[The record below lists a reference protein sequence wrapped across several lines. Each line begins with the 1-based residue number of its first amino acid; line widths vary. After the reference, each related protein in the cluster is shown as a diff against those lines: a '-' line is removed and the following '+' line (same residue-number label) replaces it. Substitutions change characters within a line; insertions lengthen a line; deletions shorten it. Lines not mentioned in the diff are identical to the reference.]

1 MNPYIALTR
10 PGNVVLTAV
19 AVVAGSFI
27 AAGDSILDFQVEI
40 VIASL
45 AAMMLV
51 GGGNALNDYNDR
63 ESDKENHPNRPIPA
77 GLINAD
83 EALVYSRILLSV
95 GLLIVLFGL
104 ANKLPFI
111 IALIG
116 TVTLISYEN
125 NLKALGL
132 SGNMAVGFMSG
143 AVFLYAGMVVND
155 PGPTLW
161 MFGLAFLATVAR
173 EIVKDIQDLE
183 GDTDRLT
190 LPARIGITKSLF
202 FAGSLLAV
210 AWSLSFTAITQFSGI
225 ASNAYAI
232 GVSIANVIMLI
243 GFQNARNGDYFS
255 GQKKIKQGMGVAMLA
270 FIAAAGCSYINICA
284 YMHIFMNSIIF
295 KALGNETRLKIIET
309 LLIKEHNVSDLTGI
323 SDKDQTTISR
333 HLIHLKRAKLIT
345 QKKIGRK
352 VIYSIANSQIYDWLV
367 TAIKPNLQETETPS
381 LRIKIKDYLDGQI
394 R

>member
-10 PGNVVLTAV
+10 PGNVLLTAV
-19 AVVAGSFI
+19 AVVAGSYI
-27 AAGDSILDFQVEI
+27 AAGDDILDFQVEI
-40 VIASL
+40 MIASL

-77 GLINAD
+77 GLISAD
-83 EALVYSRILLSV
+83 ETLVYSRVLLSA

-125 NLKALGL
+125 KLKALGL
-132 SGNMAVGFMSG
+132 SGNIAVGFMSG
-143 AVFLYAGMVVND
+143 AVFLYAGMVVSD

-183 GDTDRLT
+183 GDTDRFT
-190 LPARIGITKSLF
+190 LPARIGIAKSLF
-202 FAGSLLAV
+202 ITGILLIV
-210 AWSLSFTAITQFSGI
+210 AWSLSFTAITQFSGM

-232 GVSIANVIMLI
+232 GVSIANVIMVV

-270 FIAAAGCSYINICA
+270 FIAAAG
-284 YMHIFMNSIIF
+284 
-295 KALGNETRLKIIET
+295 L
-309 LLIKEHNVSDLTGI
+309 
-323 SDKDQTTISR
+323 
-333 HLIHLKRAKLIT
+333 
-345 QKKIGRK
+345 
-352 VIYSIANSQIYDWLV
+352 
-367 TAIKPNLQETETPS
+367 
-381 LRIKIKDYLDGQI
+381 
-394 R
+394 

>member
-19 AVVAGSFI
+19 AVVAGSYI
-27 AAGDSILDFQVEI
+27 AAGDDIFDFQVEI
-40 VIASL
+40 MIASL

-77 GLINAD
+77 GLISAY
-83 EALVYSRILLSV
+83 ETLVYSRILLSA

-116 TVTLISYEN
+116 TTTLISYEN
-125 NLKALGL
+125 KLKALGL
-132 SGNMAVGFMSG
+132 SGNIAVGFMSG

-183 GDTDRLT
+183 GDTDRFT
-190 LPARIGITKSLF
+190 LPARIGIAKSLF
-202 FAGSLLAV
+202 VTGILLVV
-210 AWSLSFTAITQFSGI
+210 AWSLSFTAIAQFSGI

-232 GVSIANVIMLI
+232 GVSIANVIMLL

-255 GQKKIKQGMGVAMLA
+255 GQKKIKQGMGIAMLA
-270 FIAAAGCSYINICA
+270 FIAAAG
-284 YMHIFMNSIIF
+284 
-295 KALGNETRLKIIET
+295 L
-309 LLIKEHNVSDLTGI
+309 
-323 SDKDQTTISR
+323 
-333 HLIHLKRAKLIT
+333 
-345 QKKIGRK
+345 
-352 VIYSIANSQIYDWLV
+352 
-367 TAIKPNLQETETPS
+367 
-381 LRIKIKDYLDGQI
+381 
-394 R
+394 

>member
-202 FAGSLLAV
+202 FAGSLLVV

-232 GVSIANVIMLI
+232 GVSIANVIMLV

-270 FIAAAGCSYINICA
+270 FIAAAG
-284 YMHIFMNSIIF
+284 
-295 KALGNETRLKIIET
+295 L
-309 LLIKEHNVSDLTGI
+309 
-323 SDKDQTTISR
+323 
-333 HLIHLKRAKLIT
+333 
-345 QKKIGRK
+345 
-352 VIYSIANSQIYDWLV
+352 
-367 TAIKPNLQETETPS
+367 
-381 LRIKIKDYLDGQI
+381 
-394 R
+394 

>member
-63 ESDKENHPNRPIPA
+63 ESDEENHPNRPIPA

-95 GLLIVLFGL
+95 GLLIVFFGL

-125 NLKALGL
+125 SLKALGL

-183 GDTDRLT
+183 GDTDRFT
-190 LPARIGITKSLF
+190 LPARIGIAKSLF
-202 FAGSLLAV
+202 VTGILLVV

-232 GVSIANVIMLI
+232 GVSIANVIMLL

-270 FIAAAGCSYINICA
+270 FIAAAG
-284 YMHIFMNSIIF
+284 
-295 KALGNETRLKIIET
+295 L
-309 LLIKEHNVSDLTGI
+309 
-323 SDKDQTTISR
+323 
-333 HLIHLKRAKLIT
+333 
-345 QKKIGRK
+345 
-352 VIYSIANSQIYDWLV
+352 
-367 TAIKPNLQETETPS
+367 
-381 LRIKIKDYLDGQI
+381 
-394 R
+394 

>member
-1 MNPYIALTR
+1 MNPYLALTR

-27 AAGDSILDFQVEI
+27 AAGDNILDFQVEI

-77 GLINAD
+77 GLISAD
-83 EALVYSRILLSV
+83 EALIYSRILLSA

-116 TVTLISYEN
+116 TITLISYEN
-125 NLKALGL
+125 KLKALGL
-132 SGNMAVGFMSG
+132 SGNLAVGFMSG

-173 EIVKDIQDLE
+173 EIIKDIQDLE
-183 GDTDRLT
+183 GDTDRFT
-190 LPARIGITKSLF
+190 LPARVGITKSLF
-202 FAGSLLAV
+202 VAGFLLV
-210 AWSLSFTAITQFSGI
+210 VSWSLSFTAIPQFNGI
-225 ASNAYAI
+225 AGNAYAI
-232 GVSIANVIMLI
+232 GVSIANVIMLV

-270 FIAAAGCSYINICA
+270 FIAAAG
-284 YMHIFMNSIIF
+284 
-295 KALGNETRLKIIET
+295 L
-309 LLIKEHNVSDLTGI
+309 
-323 SDKDQTTISR
+323 
-333 HLIHLKRAKLIT
+333 
-345 QKKIGRK
+345 
-352 VIYSIANSQIYDWLV
+352 
-367 TAIKPNLQETETPS
+367 
-381 LRIKIKDYLDGQI
+381 
-394 R
+394 

>member
-10 PGNVVLTAV
+10 PGNVVLTAI
-19 AVVAGSFI
+19 AVVAGSYI
-27 AAGDSILDFQVEI
+27 AAGDNIFDFQVEI
-40 VIASL
+40 MIASL

-77 GLINAD
+77 GLISAD
-83 EALVYSRILLSV
+83 ETLVYSRILLSA

-116 TVTLISYEN
+116 TITLISYEN
-125 NLKALGL
+125 KLKALGL

-161 MFGLAFLATVAR
+161 IFGLAFLATVAR

-183 GDTDRLT
+183 GDTDRFT
-190 LPARIGITKSLF
+190 LPARIGIAKSLF
-202 FAGSLLAV
+202 VTGILLIV
-210 AWSLSFTAITQFSGI
+210 AWSLSFTAITQFSGM
-225 ASNAYAI
+225 ASNAYVI
-232 GVSIANVIMLI
+232 GVSIANVIMLV

-270 FIAAAGCSYINICA
+270 FIAAAG
-284 YMHIFMNSIIF
+284 
-295 KALGNETRLKIIET
+295 L
-309 LLIKEHNVSDLTGI
+309 
-323 SDKDQTTISR
+323 
-333 HLIHLKRAKLIT
+333 
-345 QKKIGRK
+345 
-352 VIYSIANSQIYDWLV
+352 
-367 TAIKPNLQETETPS
+367 
-381 LRIKIKDYLDGQI
+381 
-394 R
+394 

>member
-183 GDTDRLT
+183 GDTDRFT

-202 FAGSLLAV
+202 FAGTLLVV
-210 AWSLSFTAITQFSGI
+210 AWSISFTAITQFSGI

-232 GVSIANVIMLI
+232 GVSIANVIMLV

-270 FIAAAGCSYINICA
+270 FIAAAG
-284 YMHIFMNSIIF
+284 
-295 KALGNETRLKIIET
+295 L
-309 LLIKEHNVSDLTGI
+309 
-323 SDKDQTTISR
+323 
-333 HLIHLKRAKLIT
+333 
-345 QKKIGRK
+345 
-352 VIYSIANSQIYDWLV
+352 
-367 TAIKPNLQETETPS
+367 
-381 LRIKIKDYLDGQI
+381 
-394 R
+394 

>member
-19 AVVAGSFI
+19 AVVAGSYI
-27 AAGDSILDFQVEI
+27 AAGDNIFDFQVEI
-40 VIASL
+40 MIASL

-77 GLINAD
+77 GLISAD
-83 EALVYSRILLSV
+83 ETLVYSRVLLSA

-116 TVTLISYEN
+116 TTTLISYEN
-125 NLKALGL
+125 KLKALGL
-132 SGNMAVGFMSG
+132 SGNIAVGFMSG

-183 GDTDRLT
+183 GDTDRCT
-190 LPARIGITKSLF
+190 LPARIGIAKSLF
-202 FAGSLLAV
+202 VTGILLVV

-232 GVSIANVIMLI
+232 GVSIANVIMLL

-270 FIAAAGCSYINICA
+270 FIAAAG
-284 YMHIFMNSIIF
+284 
-295 KALGNETRLKIIET
+295 L
-309 LLIKEHNVSDLTGI
+309 
-323 SDKDQTTISR
+323 
-333 HLIHLKRAKLIT
+333 
-345 QKKIGRK
+345 
-352 VIYSIANSQIYDWLV
+352 
-367 TAIKPNLQETETPS
+367 
-381 LRIKIKDYLDGQI
+381 
-394 R
+394 

>member
-10 PGNVVLTAV
+10 PGNVVLTAL
-19 AVVAGSFI
+19 AVVACSFI

-183 GDTDRLT
+183 GDTDRFT
-190 LPARIGITKSLF
+190 LPARIGIAKSLF
-202 FAGSLLAV
+202 VTGFLLVV
-210 AWSLSFTAITQFSGI
+210 AWSLSFTAITQFSGM
-225 ASNAYAI
+225 ASNAYVI

-270 FIAAAGCSYINICA
+270 FIAAAG
-284 YMHIFMNSIIF
+284 
-295 KALGNETRLKIIET
+295 L
-309 LLIKEHNVSDLTGI
+309 
-323 SDKDQTTISR
+323 
-333 HLIHLKRAKLIT
+333 
-345 QKKIGRK
+345 
-352 VIYSIANSQIYDWLV
+352 
-367 TAIKPNLQETETPS
+367 
-381 LRIKIKDYLDGQI
+381 
-394 R
+394 

>member
-19 AVVAGSFI
+19 AVVAGSYI
-27 AAGDSILDFQVEI
+27 AAGDNIFDFQVEI
-40 VIASL
+40 MIASL

-77 GLINAD
+77 GLISAD
-83 EALVYSRILLSV
+83 ETLVYSRILLSA

-116 TVTLISYEN
+116 TITLISYEN
-125 NLKALGL
+125 KLKALGL
-132 SGNMAVGFMSG
+132 SGNIAVGFMSG

-183 GDTDRLT
+183 GDTDRFT
-190 LPARIGITKSLF
+190 LPARIGIAKSLF
-202 FAGSLLAV
+202 VTGFLLVV
-210 AWSLSFTAITQFSGI
+210 AWSLSFTAITQFSGM

-232 GVSIANVIMLI
+232 GVSIANVIMLV

-270 FIAAAGCSYINICA
+270 FIAAAG
-284 YMHIFMNSIIF
+284 
-295 KALGNETRLKIIET
+295 L
-309 LLIKEHNVSDLTGI
+309 
-323 SDKDQTTISR
+323 
-333 HLIHLKRAKLIT
+333 
-345 QKKIGRK
+345 
-352 VIYSIANSQIYDWLV
+352 
-367 TAIKPNLQETETPS
+367 
-381 LRIKIKDYLDGQI
+381 
-394 R
+394 

>member
-183 GDTDRLT
+183 GDTDRFT
-190 LPARIGITKSLF
+190 LPARIGIAKSLF
-202 FAGSLLAV
+202 VTGFLLVV
-210 AWSLSFTAITQFSGI
+210 AWSLSFTAITQFSGM
-225 ASNAYAI
+225 AGNAYAI
-232 GVSIANVIMLI
+232 GVSIANVIMLV

-270 FIAAAGCSYINICA
+270 FIAAAG
-284 YMHIFMNSIIF
+284 
-295 KALGNETRLKIIET
+295 L
-309 LLIKEHNVSDLTGI
+309 
-323 SDKDQTTISR
+323 
-333 HLIHLKRAKLIT
+333 
-345 QKKIGRK
+345 
-352 VIYSIANSQIYDWLV
+352 
-367 TAIKPNLQETETPS
+367 
-381 LRIKIKDYLDGQI
+381 
-394 R
+394 

>member
-183 GDTDRLT
+183 GDTDRFT
-190 LPARIGITKSLF
+190 LPARIGIAKSLF
-202 FAGSLLAV
+202 VTGFLLVV
-210 AWSLSFTAITQFSGI
+210 AWSLSFTAITQFSGM
-225 ASNAYAI
+225 ASNAYTI
-232 GVSIANVIMLI
+232 GVSIANVIMLV

-270 FIAAAGCSYINICA
+270 FIAAAG
-284 YMHIFMNSIIF
+284 
-295 KALGNETRLKIIET
+295 L
-309 LLIKEHNVSDLTGI
+309 
-323 SDKDQTTISR
+323 
-333 HLIHLKRAKLIT
+333 
-345 QKKIGRK
+345 
-352 VIYSIANSQIYDWLV
+352 
-367 TAIKPNLQETETPS
+367 
-381 LRIKIKDYLDGQI
+381 
-394 R
+394 

>member
-183 GDTDRLT
+183 GDTDRFT
-190 LPARIGITKSLF
+190 LPARIGIAKSLF
-202 FAGSLLAV
+202 VTGFLLVV
-210 AWSLSFTAITQFSGI
+210 AWSLSFTAITQFSGM

-232 GVSIANVIMLI
+232 GVSIANVIMLV

-270 FIAAAGCSYINICA
+270 FIAAAG
-284 YMHIFMNSIIF
+284 
-295 KALGNETRLKIIET
+295 L
-309 LLIKEHNVSDLTGI
+309 
-323 SDKDQTTISR
+323 
-333 HLIHLKRAKLIT
+333 
-345 QKKIGRK
+345 
-352 VIYSIANSQIYDWLV
+352 
-367 TAIKPNLQETETPS
+367 
-381 LRIKIKDYLDGQI
+381 
-394 R
+394 

>member
-19 AVVAGSFI
+19 AVVAGSYI
-27 AAGDSILDFQVEI
+27 AAGVNIFDFQVEI
-40 VIASL
+40 MIASL

-77 GLINAD
+77 GLISAD
-83 EALVYSRILLSV
+83 ETLVYSRILLSA
-95 GLLIVLFGL
+95 GLLVVLFGL

-116 TVTLISYEN
+116 TITLISYEN
-125 NLKALGL
+125 KLKALGL

-161 MFGLAFLATVAR
+161 IFGLAFLATVAR

-183 GDTDRLT
+183 GDTDRFT
-190 LPARIGITKSLF
+190 LPARIGIAKSLF
-202 FAGSLLAV
+202 VTGILLIV
-210 AWSLSFTAITQFSGI
+210 AWSLSFTAITQFSGM
-225 ASNAYAI
+225 ASNAYVI
-232 GVSIANVIMLI
+232 GVSIANVIMLV

-270 FIAAAGCSYINICA
+270 FIAAAG
-284 YMHIFMNSIIF
+284 
-295 KALGNETRLKIIET
+295 L
-309 LLIKEHNVSDLTGI
+309 
-323 SDKDQTTISR
+323 
-333 HLIHLKRAKLIT
+333 
-345 QKKIGRK
+345 
-352 VIYSIANSQIYDWLV
+352 
-367 TAIKPNLQETETPS
+367 
-381 LRIKIKDYLDGQI
+381 
-394 R
+394 

>member
-83 EALVYSRILLSV
+83 EALVYSRILLSI

-202 FAGSLLAV
+202 FAGTLLVV

-232 GVSIANVIMLI
+232 GVSIANVIMLV

-270 FIAAAGCSYINICA
+270 FIAAAG
-284 YMHIFMNSIIF
+284 
-295 KALGNETRLKIIET
+295 L
-309 LLIKEHNVSDLTGI
+309 
-323 SDKDQTTISR
+323 
-333 HLIHLKRAKLIT
+333 
-345 QKKIGRK
+345 
-352 VIYSIANSQIYDWLV
+352 
-367 TAIKPNLQETETPS
+367 
-381 LRIKIKDYLDGQI
+381 
-394 R
+394 

>member
-19 AVVAGSFI
+19 AVVAGSYI
-27 AAGDSILDFQVEI
+27 AAGDDIFDFQIEI
-40 VIASL
+40 IIASL

-77 GLINAD
+77 GLISA
-83 EALVYSRILLSV
+83 EETLVYSRILLSA
-95 GLLIVLFGL
+95 GLLVALFGL

-116 TVTLISYEN
+116 TTTLISYEN
-125 NLKALGL
+125 KLKALGL
-132 SGNMAVGFMSG
+132 SGNIAVGFMSG

-183 GDTDRLT
+183 GDTDRFT
-190 LPARIGITKSLF
+190 LPARIGIAKSLF
-202 FAGSLLAV
+202 VTGILLIV
-210 AWSLSFTAITQFSGI
+210 AWSLSFTAITQFSGM

-232 GVSIANVIMLI
+232 GVSIANVIMLV

-270 FIAAAGCSYINICA
+270 FIAAAG
-284 YMHIFMNSIIF
+284 
-295 KALGNETRLKIIET
+295 L
-309 LLIKEHNVSDLTGI
+309 
-323 SDKDQTTISR
+323 
-333 HLIHLKRAKLIT
+333 
-345 QKKIGRK
+345 
-352 VIYSIANSQIYDWLV
+352 
-367 TAIKPNLQETETPS
+367 
-381 LRIKIKDYLDGQI
+381 
-394 R
+394 

>member
-1 MNPYIALTR
+1 MNPYLALTR

-27 AAGDSILDFQVEI
+27 AAGDNILDFQVEI
-40 VIASL
+40 AIASL

-77 GLINAD
+77 GLISAD
-83 EALVYSRILLSV
+83 ETLVYSRILLSA

-116 TVTLISYEN
+116 TITLISYEN
-125 NLKALGL
+125 KLKALGL
-132 SGNMAVGFMSG
+132 SGNIAVGFMSG

-183 GDTDRLT
+183 GDTDRFT
-190 LPARIGITKSLF
+190 LPARIGIGKSLF
-202 FAGSLLAV
+202 VTGILLVV
-210 AWSLSFTAITQFSGI
+210 AWSLSFTAITQFSGM

-232 GVSIANVIMLI
+232 GVSIANVIMLV

-270 FIAAAGCSYINICA
+270 FIAAAG
-284 YMHIFMNSIIF
+284 
-295 KALGNETRLKIIET
+295 L
-309 LLIKEHNVSDLTGI
+309 
-323 SDKDQTTISR
+323 
-333 HLIHLKRAKLIT
+333 
-345 QKKIGRK
+345 
-352 VIYSIANSQIYDWLV
+352 
-367 TAIKPNLQETETPS
+367 
-381 LRIKIKDYLDGQI
+381 
-394 R
+394 

>member
-19 AVVAGSFI
+19 AVVAGSYI
-27 AAGDSILDFQVEI
+27 AAGDNIFDFQVEI
-40 VIASL
+40 MIASL

-77 GLINAD
+77 GLISAD
-83 EALVYSRILLSV
+83 ETLVYSRILLSA

-116 TVTLISYEN
+116 TTTLISYEN
-125 NLKALGL
+125 KLKALGL
-132 SGNMAVGFMSG
+132 SGNIAVGFMSG

-183 GDTDRLT
+183 GDTDRFT
-190 LPARIGITKSLF
+190 LPARIGIGKSLF
-202 FAGSLLAV
+202 VTGILLVV
-210 AWSLSFTAITQFSGI
+210 AWSLSFTAITQFSGM

-232 GVSIANVIMLI
+232 GVSIANVIMLV

-270 FIAAAGCSYINICA
+270 FIAAAG
-284 YMHIFMNSIIF
+284 
-295 KALGNETRLKIIET
+295 L
-309 LLIKEHNVSDLTGI
+309 
-323 SDKDQTTISR
+323 
-333 HLIHLKRAKLIT
+333 
-345 QKKIGRK
+345 
-352 VIYSIANSQIYDWLV
+352 
-367 TAIKPNLQETETPS
+367 
-381 LRIKIKDYLDGQI
+381 
-394 R
+394 

>member
-19 AVVAGSFI
+19 AVVAGSYI
-27 AAGDSILDFQVEI
+27 AAGDNIFDFQVEI
-40 VIASL
+40 MIASL

-77 GLINAD
+77 GLISAD
-83 EALVYSRILLSV
+83 ETLVYSRILLSA

-116 TVTLISYEN
+116 TTTLISYEN
-125 NLKALGL
+125 KLKAIGL
-132 SGNMAVGFMSG
+132 SGNIAVGFMSG

-183 GDTDRLT
+183 GDTDRFT
-190 LPARIGITKSLF
+190 LPARIGIAKSLF
-202 FAGSLLAV
+202 VTGILLVV

-232 GVSIANVIMLI
+232 GVSIANVIMLV

-270 FIAAAGCSYINICA
+270 FIAAAG
-284 YMHIFMNSIIF
+284 
-295 KALGNETRLKIIET
+295 L
-309 LLIKEHNVSDLTGI
+309 
-323 SDKDQTTISR
+323 
-333 HLIHLKRAKLIT
+333 
-345 QKKIGRK
+345 
-352 VIYSIANSQIYDWLV
+352 
-367 TAIKPNLQETETPS
+367 
-381 LRIKIKDYLDGQI
+381 
-394 R
+394 

>member
-125 NLKALGL
+125 KLKALGL

-202 FAGSLLAV
+202 FAGTLLVV

-232 GVSIANVIMLI
+232 GVSIANVIMLV

-270 FIAAAGCSYINICA
+270 FIAAAG
-284 YMHIFMNSIIF
+284 
-295 KALGNETRLKIIET
+295 L
-309 LLIKEHNVSDLTGI
+309 
-323 SDKDQTTISR
+323 
-333 HLIHLKRAKLIT
+333 
-345 QKKIGRK
+345 
-352 VIYSIANSQIYDWLV
+352 
-367 TAIKPNLQETETPS
+367 
-381 LRIKIKDYLDGQI
+381 
-394 R
+394 

>member
-1 MNPYIALTR
+1 MNPYLALTR

-27 AAGDSILDFQVEI
+27 AAGDNILDFQVEI
-40 VIASL
+40 AIASL

-63 ESDKENHPNRPIPA
+63 ESDKENHPNRPSPA
-77 GLINAD
+77 GLISAD
-83 EALVYSRILLSV
+83 EALVYSRILLSA
-95 GLLIVLFGL
+95 GLLLVLFGL

-132 SGNMAVGFMSG
+132 SGNMAVGVMSG

-202 FAGSLLAV
+202 FAGTLLVV

-232 GVSIANVIMLI
+232 GVSIANVIMLV

-270 FIAAAGCSYINICA
+270 FIAAA
-284 YMHIFMNSIIF
+284 
-295 KALGNETRLKIIET
+295 
-309 LLIKEHNVSDLTGI
+309 DL
-323 SDKDQTTISR
+323 
-333 HLIHLKRAKLIT
+333 
-345 QKKIGRK
+345 
-352 VIYSIANSQIYDWLV
+352 
-367 TAIKPNLQETETPS
+367 
-381 LRIKIKDYLDGQI
+381 
-394 R
+394 

>member
-19 AVVAGSFI
+19 AVVAGSYI
-27 AAGDSILDFQVEI
+27 AAGDNIFDFQVEI
-40 VIASL
+40 MIASL

-77 GLINAD
+77 GLISAD
-83 EALVYSRILLSV
+83 ETLVYSRILLSA

-116 TVTLISYEN
+116 TITLISYEN
-125 NLKALGL
+125 KLKALGL
-132 SGNMAVGFMSG
+132 SGNIAVGFMSG

-173 EIVKDIQDLE
+173 EIIKDIQDLE
-183 GDTDRLT
+183 GDTDRFT
-190 LPARIGITKSLF
+190 LPARIGIAKSLF
-202 FAGSLLAV
+202 VTGILLIV

-232 GVSIANVIMLI
+232 GVSIANVIMLL

-270 FIAAAGCSYINICA
+270 FIAAAG
-284 YMHIFMNSIIF
+284 
-295 KALGNETRLKIIET
+295 L
-309 LLIKEHNVSDLTGI
+309 
-323 SDKDQTTISR
+323 
-333 HLIHLKRAKLIT
+333 
-345 QKKIGRK
+345 
-352 VIYSIANSQIYDWLV
+352 
-367 TAIKPNLQETETPS
+367 
-381 LRIKIKDYLDGQI
+381 
-394 R
+394 

>member
-77 GLINAD
+77 GLISAD
-83 EALVYSRILLSV
+83 EALVYSRILLSA
-95 GLLIVLFGL
+95 GLLLVLFGL

-202 FAGSLLAV
+202 FAGTLLVV

-232 GVSIANVIMLI
+232 GVSIANVIMLV

-270 FIAAAGCSYINICA
+270 FIAAAG
-284 YMHIFMNSIIF
+284 
-295 KALGNETRLKIIET
+295 L
-309 LLIKEHNVSDLTGI
+309 
-323 SDKDQTTISR
+323 
-333 HLIHLKRAKLIT
+333 
-345 QKKIGRK
+345 
-352 VIYSIANSQIYDWLV
+352 
-367 TAIKPNLQETETPS
+367 
-381 LRIKIKDYLDGQI
+381 
-394 R
+394 

>member
-1 MNPYIALTR
+1 MNPYLALTR

-83 EALVYSRILLSV
+83 EALVYSRILLLV

-183 GDTDRLT
+183 GDTDRFT
-190 LPARIGITKSLF
+190 LPARIGIAKSLF
-202 FAGSLLAV
+202 VTGFLLVV
-210 AWSLSFTAITQFSGI
+210 AWSLSFTAITQFSGM

-270 FIAAAGCSYINICA
+270 FIAAAG
-284 YMHIFMNSIIF
+284 
-295 KALGNETRLKIIET
+295 L
-309 LLIKEHNVSDLTGI
+309 
-323 SDKDQTTISR
+323 
-333 HLIHLKRAKLIT
+333 
-345 QKKIGRK
+345 
-352 VIYSIANSQIYDWLV
+352 
-367 TAIKPNLQETETPS
+367 
-381 LRIKIKDYLDGQI
+381 
-394 R
+394 

>member
-77 GLINAD
+77 GLISAD
-83 EALVYSRILLSV
+83 EALVYSRILLSA
-95 GLLIVLFGL
+95 GLLILLFGI
-104 ANKLPFI
+104 ANNLQFI

-116 TVTLISYEN
+116 TTTLISYEN

-202 FAGSLLAV
+202 FAGTLLVV

-232 GVSIANVIMLI
+232 GVSIANVIMLV

-270 FIAAAGCSYINICA
+270 FIAAAG
-284 YMHIFMNSIIF
+284 
-295 KALGNETRLKIIET
+295 L
-309 LLIKEHNVSDLTGI
+309 
-323 SDKDQTTISR
+323 
-333 HLIHLKRAKLIT
+333 
-345 QKKIGRK
+345 
-352 VIYSIANSQIYDWLV
+352 
-367 TAIKPNLQETETPS
+367 
-381 LRIKIKDYLDGQI
+381 
-394 R
+394 

>member
-19 AVVAGSFI
+19 AVVAGSYI
-27 AAGDSILDFQVEI
+27 AAGDNIFDFQVEI
-40 VIASL
+40 MIASL

-77 GLINAD
+77 GLISAD
-83 EALVYSRILLSV
+83 ETLVYSRILLSA

-116 TVTLISYEN
+116 TITLISYEN
-125 NLKALGL
+125 KLKALGL
-132 SGNMAVGFMSG
+132 SGNIAVGFMSG

-183 GDTDRLT
+183 GDTDRFT
-190 LPARIGITKSLF
+190 LPARVGIAKSLF
-202 FAGSLLAV
+202 VTGILLIV

-232 GVSIANVIMLI
+232 GVSIANVIMLV

-270 FIAAAGCSYINICA
+270 FIAAAG
-284 YMHIFMNSIIF
+284 
-295 KALGNETRLKIIET
+295 L
-309 LLIKEHNVSDLTGI
+309 
-323 SDKDQTTISR
+323 
-333 HLIHLKRAKLIT
+333 
-345 QKKIGRK
+345 
-352 VIYSIANSQIYDWLV
+352 
-367 TAIKPNLQETETPS
+367 
-381 LRIKIKDYLDGQI
+381 
-394 R
+394 